1 MGERRL
7 VNALFHAHNATP
19 GAAGAA
25 ELRRLVAHRDRM
37 AALLRAGRRSEPLTE
52 PAAYRSSYAARLW
65 ALAEAAEP
73 DGSVPA
79 GRAQAH
85 LALVDVDDDEL

>member
-7 VNALFHAHNATP
+7 VHALFHAHNATS
-19 GAAGAA
+19 GAAEEA

-37 AALLRAGRRSEPLTE
+37 AALLRAGRRPEP
-52 PAAYRSSYAARLW
+52 PAHRSSYPAWLW
-65 ALAEAAEP
+65 ALAEAATR
-73 DGSVPA
+73 DDSVPA
-79 GRAQAH
+79 GRSQAH

>member
-7 VNALFHAHNATP
+7 VHALFHAHNAAP

-37 AALLRAGRRSEPLTE
+37 AALLRAGRRPEPLAE
-52 PAAYRSSYAARLW
+52 PAPYRSSYAARLW
-65 ALAEAAEP
+65 ALAEAA

-79 GRAQAH
+79 GRAPAH